1 MKPKH
6 LLMLLCTL
14 VAILSCTKMD
24 EGVYSFNSEGGL
36 YIIDVEI
43 DGSSMLLSSDTEV
56 SQEAVFRESLGNPED
71 SDWLVELNG
80 IRAHY
85 FPASSALCVTAKDN
99 TTGSRLRI
107 KLTAIKDGKRDI
119 IAEFRQD

>member
-1 MKPKH
+1 
-6 LLMLLCTL
+6 
-14 VAILSCTKMD
+14 
-24 EGVYSFNSEGGL
+24 
-36 YIIDVEI
+36 
-43 DGSSMLLSSDTEV
+43 MLLSSDTEV
-56 SQEAVFRESLGNPED
+56 SQEAVFRESLGNPKD

-85 FPASSALCVTAKDN
+85 FPASSELCVTAKDN

-119 IAEFRQD
+119 IAEFLQE